1 MTIAQ
6 GILMRLSSTRPPIVS
21 AGLQIAGLQ
30 IAFGEVRHTRLSP
43 VVHAFNYPAFFIRVP
58 IHRLGQVRSGTRLFG
73 LNRAAPLSFY
83 ESDHGDGRTPC
94 QVWIRE
100 RLAESDLVADG
111 PVWLDTFPRV
121 FGYSFKPVSFWHCH
135 NAAGQRI
142 AILAEVHNTFGERH
156 GYLLHQRGEPLR
168 GGAELSARKAF
179 HVSPFAAIEGRYR
192 FRFHG
197 RHDRW
202 VARID
207 LDNGVGQALLRT
219 SLSGTPEALDH
230 ASARRALLRYP
241 LFTLGVIA
249 RIHAQAFA
257 LWRRRVPF
265 FSKPI
270 PPSTLITRSPS

>member
-1 MTIAQ
+1 MTLAQ
-6 GILMRLSSTRPPIVS
+6 AILMNTPAPRPPMPT
-21 AGLQIAGLQ
+21 AGLQ

-58 IHRLGQVRSGTRLFG
+58 IHRLGQVQSSTRLFG
-73 LNRAAPLSFY
+73 LNRAAPLSFH
-83 ESDHGDGRTPC
+83 ESDHGDGRTAC
-94 QVWIRE
+94 QSWIRE
-100 RLAESDLVADG
+100 RLAESNLVADG

-156 GYLLHQRGEPLR
+156 GYLLHERGEPLR
-168 GGAELSARKAF
+168 GGVELSAGKAF

-197 RHDRW
+197 REDRW

-207 LDNGVGQALLRT
+207 LDNATGEALLRT
-219 SLSGTPEALDH
+219 SLSGTPEALDQS
-230 ASARRALLRYP
+230 SARRALLRYP

-265 FSKPI
+265 FSKPL

>member
-1 MTIAQ
+1 
-6 GILMRLSSTRPPIVS
+6 MRLSTTRTPMAP
-21 AGLQIAGLQ
+21 AGLQ

-58 IHRLGQVRSGTRLFG
+58 IHRLDQLQSATRLFG
-73 LNRAAPLSFY
+73 LNRAAPLSFH

-94 QVWIRE
+94 QTWIRE
-100 RLAESDLVADG
+100 RLAESNLVADG
-111 PVWLDTFPRV
+111 PIWLDTFPRV

-142 AILAEVHNTFGERH
+142 AVLAEVHNTFGERH

-168 GGAELSARKAF
+168 GGAELSAGKAF

-197 RHDRW
+197 RQDRW

-207 LDNGVGQALLRT
+207 LDTAAGQALLRT
-219 SLSGTPEALDH
+219 SLSGTPEALDR
-230 ASARRALLRYP
+230 ASALRALLRYP

>member
-1 MTIAQ
+1 
-6 GILMRLSSTRPPIVS
+6 MRVPETRPPMLPS
-21 AGLQIAGLQ
+21 GPQIAGLQ

-58 IHRLGQVRSGTRLFG
+58 IHQLGQLQSSTRLFG
-73 LNRAAPLSFY
+73 LNRAAPLSFH
-83 ESDHGDGRTPC
+83 ESDHGDGRSPC
-94 QVWIRE
+94 QAWIRE

-121 FGYSFKPVSFWHCH
+121 FGYTFKPVSFWHCH
-135 NAAGQRI
+135 NAAGERI
-142 AILAEVHNTFGERH
+142 AVLAEVHNTFGERH
-156 GYLLHQRGEPLR
+156 GYLLHQRGKPLR
-168 GGAELSARKAF
+168 SGVELSAHKAF

-219 SLSGTPEALDH
+219 SLSGTPEALDL
-230 ASARRALLRYP
+230 ASARRALLHYP

-270 PPSTLITRSPS
+270 APSTLITRSPS